1 LITGYEDVP
10 DVFVVADGMGG
21 HSSGELASSMAVE
34 FAEKYILEHRE
45 LFSSEES
52 VLSTIKELMEEA
64 NTVIFNRAAESQL
77 NFGMG
82 TTFITAVMLKD
93 KMYVGHV
100 GDSRV
105 YLIRDGKIEKV
116 TTDHSYIEELIKTV
130 R

>member
-1 LITGYEDVP
+1 
-10 DVFVVADGMGG
+10 
-21 HSSGELASSMAVE
+21 
-34 FAEKYILEHRE
+34 
-45 LFSSEES
+45 
-52 VLSTIKELMEEA
+52 MEEA